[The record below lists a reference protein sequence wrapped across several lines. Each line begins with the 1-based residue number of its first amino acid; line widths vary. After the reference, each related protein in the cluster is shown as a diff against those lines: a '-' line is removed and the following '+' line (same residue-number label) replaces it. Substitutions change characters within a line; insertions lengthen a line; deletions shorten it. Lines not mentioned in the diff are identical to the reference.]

1 MSRENVSWGCIGR
14 AAFPDLAEAGNHGTP
29 EQSKQRRRYEND
41 VENELGVQLADTLR
55 ETVKNGICRW
65 PMDGGVENHEVVVLV
80 AVDGKHGRVACVPN
94 GMLLKFTVRM
104 EGSGT
109 LGWRWH

>member
-29 EQSKQRRRYEND
+29 QQSKQRRHYENT

-65 PMDGGVENHEVVVLV
+65 PMDGGVEHHEVVVLV
-80 AVDGKHGRVACVPN
+80 AVDGEHGRIARVPD
-94 GMLLKFTVRM
+94 GMLQKVTVRK